1 MEIERDSVLSSLKCP
16 NSVLKATVE
25 KRWPNYITATGIGK
39 CTFDERY
46 AKRELSMELPA
57 TEVLSREE
65 IQKIHES
72 SLNVLSKI
80 GVTVKSDAALKL
92 LEEGGATVD
101 YQKSLARIP
110 SGVLE
115 EVVKWAPSNIALYNR
130 DRKGSLNHGG
140 DNSYVWSGNH
150 GTYVLTS
157 ESGERRI
164 ATLDDVARF
173 ARLADALDNIHVVG
187 IQAIPQDV
195 PREYADLKSAE
206 VMFNNTSK
214 HVFFNQSEAAVATA
228 TLDLAQAVL
237 GDEEL
242 EKYPIMTSLVDPTTP
257 LAWGKDAVEILI
269 ESSRRG
275 VPCIVA
281 SCPTTGGTA
290 PITMAGTLVVQNAEI
305 LSGILISQ
313 LARRGAPVIYGTA
326 SMILDMREGMAALST
341 PEAVALRIA
350 ITQLG
355 KSYSLPTE
363 AIGPDSDS
371 HCLDE
376 QNAWE
381 KIMTAAAAIFSRA
394 NIVMNAGM
402 FASGYTVAYEQLTID
417 NEMLGW
423 LFHLRRGIEVT
434 PDTLAIEQI
443 ERVGP
448 AGHFLGVDSRF
459 ALKRLE
465 TEYWLPKISCRAS
478 YAKWLR
484 KGAKDAV
491 KSAREETD
499 KILQTHKPAAL
510 DSKTRKDL
518 ARIVKDFTRSGQ
530 GTKTKKRKK

>member
-1 MEIERDSVLSSLKCP
+1 MP
-16 NSVLKATVE
+16 A
-25 KRWPNYITATGIGK
+25 AGIGK
-39 CTFDERY
+39 SAFDERY
-46 AKRELSMELPA
+46 AKREFNMKLQAL
-57 TEVLSREE
+57 EVLSREE

-72 SLNVLSKI
+72 SLDVLMKV
-80 GVTVKSDAALKL
+80 GVTIRSDAALKL
-92 LEEGGATVD
+92 LEQGGAAVD
-101 YQKSLARIP
+101 YQKNLAKIP
-110 SGVLE
+110 NHLLE
-115 EVVKWAPSNIALYNR
+115 EVVKWAPSNIVLFDR

-140 DNSYVWSGNH
+140 NNSYVWSGNH

-157 ESGERRI
+157 GSGKRRI
-164 ATLDDVARF
+164 ATLDDVAKF
-173 ARLADALDNIHVVG
+173 ARLADALENVHVVG
-187 IQAIPQDV
+187 IQTIPQDV

-214 HVFFNQSEAAVATA
+214 HVFFNQSESAVAAA

-269 ESSRRG
+269 DSSRRG

-305 LSGILISQ
+305 LSGILINQ

-355 KSYSLPTE
+355 RFYNIPIE

-402 FASGYTVAYEQLTID
+402 FASGYTVSYEQLTID
-417 NEMLGW
+417 NEILGW
-423 LFHLRRGIEVT
+423 LLHLCKGIEVT
-434 PDTLAIEQI
+434 SDTLALGQI

-491 KSAREETD
+491 ERAREETD
-499 KILQTHKPAAL
+499 MILRTHKPVAL
-510 DSKTRKDL
+510 DYKTRKDL

-530 GTKTKKRKK
+530 GTKAKK

>member
-1 MEIERDSVLSSLKCP
+1 VKE
-16 NSVLKATVE
+16 
-25 KRWPNYITATGIGK
+25 
-39 CTFDERY
+39 
-46 AKRELSMELPA
+46 ELSVELQA
-57 TEVLSREE
+57 LAALSREE
-65 IQKIHES
+65 IQEIHES
-72 SLNVLSKI
+72 SLSVLSKV
-80 GVTVKSDAALKL
+80 GVSVKSDTALKL

-101 YQKSLARIP
+101 CQKSLAKIP
-110 SGVLE
+110 VHLLE
-115 EVVKWAPSNIALYNR
+115 EVVKWAPSNIMLYDR

-140 DNSYVWSGNH
+140 NNSYVWSGNH
-150 GTYVLTS
+150 GTYVTTS
-157 ESGERRI
+157 GSGKRRI
-164 ATLDDVARF
+164 ATLDDVAKF
-173 ARLADALDNIHVVG
+173 ARLADALDNVHVVG

-195 PREYADLKSAE
+195 PRECADLKSAE

-214 HVFFNQSEAAVATA
+214 HVFFNQSEVTVSAATIE
-228 TLDLAQAVL
+228 LAQAVL
-237 GDEEL
+237 GGEEL

-257 LAWGKDAVEILI
+257 LVWGKDAVEILI
-269 ESSRRG
+269 DSSKKG

-326 SMILDMREGMAALST
+326 SMILDMREGTAALST

-355 KSYSLPTE
+355 KFYNLPTE

-402 FASGYTVAYEQLTID
+402 FASGYTVGYEQLTID
-417 NEMLGW
+417 NEILGW
-423 LFHLRRGIEVT
+423 LLHLRRGIEVAQ
-434 PDTLAIEQI
+434 DTLAVEQI

-459 ALKRLE
+459 TLNRLK
-465 TEYWLPKISCRAS
+465 TEYWMPKISSRES

-484 KGAKDAV
+484 KGARDAV
-491 KSAREETD
+491 GSAREETE
-499 KILQTHKPAAL
+499 KILKTHKPVAL
-510 DSKTRKDL
+510 DPETRKDL
-518 ARIVKDFTRSGQ
+518 ARIVKKFMRPGE
-530 GTKTKKRKK
+530 GTSARKSKQ